1 MITAK
6 ETTVHKSL
14 LGYGSTSNVSF
25 LVEFDEDKKREIPKL
40 LIGAY
45 ADLIYLVDVP
55 IGALS

>member
-1 MITAK
+1 MGPPQMC
-6 ETTVHKSL
+6 H
-14 LGYGSTSNVSF
+14 F
-25 LVEFDEDKKREIPKL
+25 VEFDEDKKREIPKL